1 MIELIDVYKSFNN
14 KRVLNGVSFTVKKG
28 ETFVIIGRSGT
39 GKTVTLRHIAGL
51 IEPDSGEV
59 LIDEVRMDH
68 APRRVKDIIRQ
79 KMGVLFQSGA
89 LINWMTVR
97 DNVALPLEEFK
108 LLPEDEIE
116 EVVSDRLR
124 ILQIADAGDKFPSE
138 ISGGMNKRAGLAR
151 ALVRNPEIILYDE
164 PTSGLDPVMSSMINK
179 LIRDTQQE
187 YGVTSVVVSHDMR
200 SAYEIGDRIAMLHNG
215 TIVQCDS
222 PDGIRYST
230 NPIVKQFI
238 EGNLMGPIDV
248 E

>member
-138 ISGGMNKRAGLAR
+138 ISGGMKKRAGLAR

>member
-1 MIELIDVYKSFNN
+1 MIELIDVHKSFNN
-14 KRVLNGVSFTVKKG
+14 KQVLSGVSFKVKKG

-59 LIDEVRMDH
+59 LIEDTRMDH
-68 APRRVKDIIRQ
+68 APNRVKDKLRQ

-116 EVVSDRLR
+116 EVVADRLR
-124 ILQIADAGDKFPSE
+124 ILQIDAGDKFPAE
-138 ISGGMNKRAGLAR
+138 ISGGMKKRAGLAR

-179 LIRDTQQE
+179 LIRETQQA
-187 YGVTSVVVSHDMR
+187 YDVTSVVVSHDMR

-215 TIVQCDS
+215 TIVQCDT

-238 EGNLMGPIDV
+238 EGNLAGPIDV